1 MEQNLIALGVILLL
15 VVVVLIK
22 TAVVVPQRSEFVVER
37 LGKYRTTLE
46 AGFHILF
53 PFLDKIAY
61 KRSLKEEPIDIP
73 AQTCIT
79 ADNVTL
85 EVDGIMYMQV
95 INSKMSAYGIDDYR
109 FAAMQL
115 AQTSLRSAIGKITL
129 DNTFEAR
136 ESLNAQVVTA
146 LDEAASN
153 WGIKVLR
160 YEIKDIQP
168 PRTVLDAMEKQMK
181 AEREKRAEIARSEGE
196 KQAILNRAEGDRG
209 EAILLSEGEKIK
221 RINEAEG
228 RAMEILKVAEAT
240 AEGIRKVAES
250 LAGPGG
256 KEAASLEVAKH
267 YLAEFGKLAKVN
279 NTMILPG
286 NLTDLGGMVA
296 TAMATF
302 RQVGREGEDGV
313 GVGQSGPVARN

>member
-1 MEQNLIALGVILLL
+1 MEQNLVALFIILVLVAVVI
-15 VVVVLIK
+15 IK

-53 PFLDKIAY
+53 PFLDKVAY
-61 KRSLKEEPIDIP
+61 KRSLKEEPVDIP

-85 EVDGIMYMQV
+85 SVDGIMYMQV
-95 INSKMSAYGIDDYR
+95 VNSKMSAYGIDDYR
-109 FAAMQL
+109 FAACQL
-115 AQTSLRSAIGKITL
+115 AMTSLRSAIGKITL

-136 ESLNAQVVTA
+136 ESLNGQVVAA
-146 LDEAASN
+146 LDEAAAN

-168 PRTVLDAMEKQMK
+168 PKTVLDAMEKQMK

-209 EAILLSEGEKIK
+209 EAIFLSEGEKIR

-240 AEGIRKVAES
+240 AEGIRRVAE
-250 LAGPGG
+250 AMAAPGG
-256 KEAASLEVAKH
+256 KEAASLEVAKQ
-267 YLAEFGKLAKVN
+267 YLSEFGKLAKEN
-279 NTMILPG
+279 NTMIVPA
-286 NLTDLGGMVA
+286 NLGDLSGMVA
-296 TAMATF
+296 TAMATYG
-302 RQVGREGEDGV
+302 QVRSPRDSNAT
-313 GVGQSGPVARN
+313 GQSQGRT